1 MHYFNLRPLIALV
14 AAAAFGLAAFAQTAP
29 RGFDPANMC
38 TTTCK
43 ACEDFYQYAN
53 GGWIAKTEIPPAFST
68 WGITSP
74 LREKN
79 IAVLHDILEAAAKN
93 TSAPKG
99 SNEQKIGAFYAS
111 CMDEA
116 KIEAAGATPLAKE
129 MAAIDKMK
137 SSQDLPAMLAHFHEM
152 GVVSVFGFGAAQDL
166 KKSDSV
172 IAITG
177 QGGLSLPDR
186 DFYLK
191 DDEKSKSTRD
201 AYLQHVTNMFKL
213 LGDDPSKAAA
223 EAQTVMTIETQLAQV
238 SLDRVSRRDASKQ
251 YHKMSPADLKNVM
264 ANFDWAT
271 YIKKSGAPAF
281 TEINV
286 AHPDFFKGV
295 DQMLVSV
302 PIADWKTYLRWHLV
316 HDAANALSTAFV
328 DEDFNFYSKT
338 LNGTKEIQP
347 RWRRCVVTTDAR
359 LGEALGEVYVKK
371 AFPPEAK
378 ARMKQLVNNL
388 IVALREDIPSLDWM
402 SEPTRQAAIAKLNA
416 FGVKIGYPDKWRDY
430 SALKIERTSYTDNLL
445 RSSEFDRHRNL
456 AKMGRP
462 VDRTEWS
469 MTPPTVNAYN
479 SSLMNE
485 IVFPA
490 GILQPPYFDL
500 TADDALNYGA
510 IGAVIGHEMS
520 HGFDDQ
526 GRKFDLQGNL
536 KDWWTEA
543 DAKNYTDRA
552 TCVEQQFSGFHV
564 DEIAMNQN
572 GKLVLGESIGDL
584 GGLKIAWLAFQKSM
598 QGKPRTADI
607 DGFTPEQRFFLGWAQ
622 VWGRKQTAE
631 AMRQQI
637 LTDPHP
643 LGRFRVNGPLSNMP
657 QFAEAFHC
665 NAGDAMVRPPDK
677 RCQVW

>member
-1 MHYFNLRPLIALV
+1 MRHLNLRPLIALV
-14 AAAAFGLAAFAQTAP
+14 VAMSFGLAVVAQTAP
-29 RGFDPANMC
+29 RGFDPANMN
-38 TTTCK
+38 TTCK
-43 ACEDFYQYAN
+43 ACEDFYQYAD
-53 GGWIAKTEIPPAFST
+53 GGWIAKNEIPPAFST

-79 IAVLHDILEAAAKN
+79 IATLHEILEDAAKN
-93 TSAPKG
+93 TAAPKG

-116 KIEAAGATPLAKE
+116 KIEAAGATPLAPE
-129 MAAIDKMK
+129 IAAINKMK
-137 SSQDLPAMLAHFHEM
+137 SVGDLPAMLAHLHRV
-152 GVVSVFGFGAAQDL
+152 GVPAIFNFGAGQDL

-186 DFYLK
+186 DFYFK
-191 DDEKSKSTRD
+191 DDPKSKSTRD
-201 AYLQHVTNMFKL
+201 AYVQHVTNMFKL
-213 LGDDPSKAAA
+213 LGDDADKAAA
-223 EAQTVMTIETQLAQV
+223 EAQTVMKIETELAQV
-238 SLDRVSRRDASKQ
+238 SLDRVARRDASKQ
-251 YHKMSPADLKNVM
+251 YHKMAPADLKNVM

-271 YIKKSGAPAF
+271 YTSKLGAPKF

-302 PIADWKTYLRWHLV
+302 SIDDWRTYLRWHLA
-316 HDAANALSTAFV
+316 HDAANALSTPFV
-328 DEDFNFYSKT
+328 NEDFDFYSRT
-338 LNGTKEIQP
+338 LNGTKENQP
-347 RWRRCVVTTDAR
+347 RWRRCVVATDQR
-359 LGEALGEVYVKK
+359 LGEALGEVYVKR

-378 ARMKQLVNNL
+378 ARMKALVNNL
-388 IVALREDIPSLDWM
+388 ISALREDIPTLDWM

-416 FGVKIGYPDKWRDY
+416 FAVKIGYPDKWRDY
-430 SALKIERTSYTDNLL
+430 SSLKIERTSFIGNLV
-445 RSSEFDRHRNL
+445 RASEFERQRNL
-456 AKMGRP
+456 MKMGRP
-462 VDRTEWS
+462 VDRGEWG

-479 SSLMNE
+479 NSVLNE

-490 GILQPPYFDL
+490 GILQPPYFDP

-536 KDWWTEA
+536 KDWWTEV
-543 DAKNYTDRA
+543 DAKNYTDHA
-552 TCVEQQFSGFHV
+552 TCVEQQFSSFRV
-564 DEIAMNQN
+564 EEISMNQN

-584 GGLKIAWLAFQKSM
+584 GGLKIAWLAFQKAM
-598 QGKPRTADI
+598 QGKPRPDI

-622 VWGRKQTAE
+622 VWGRKQTPE
-631 AMRQQI
+631 AMRQQV

-665 NAGDAMVRPPDK
+665 SMGDAMVRPPEK

>member
-1 MHYFNLRPLIALV
+1 MRHLNLRPLIALIV
-14 AAAAFGLAAFAQTAP
+14 AVSFGLAAFAQTAP

-53 GGWIAKTEIPPAFST
+53 GGWIARNEIPPAFST

-79 IAVLHDILEAAAKN
+79 IATLHEILEAAAKN
-93 TSAPKG
+93 TGAVKG

-111 CMDEA
+111 CMDDA
-116 KIEAAGATPLAKE
+116 KIETTGATPLAKE
-129 MAAIDKMK
+129 IATINKMK
-137 SSQDLPAMLAHFHEM
+137 SARDLPAMLAHLHRI
-152 GVVSVFGFGAAQDL
+152 GVPSIFNFGAGQDF

-191 DDEKSKSTRD
+191 DDEKSESTRA
-201 AYLQHVTNMFKL
+201 AYVQHVTNMFKL
-213 LGDDPSKAAA
+213 LGDDADKAAA
-223 EAQTVMTIETQLAQV
+223 EAQTVMKIETQLAQV

-251 YHKMSPADLKNVM
+251 YHKMAPADLKNVM

-271 YIKKSGAPAF
+271 YARKLGAPKF

-302 PIADWKTYLRWHLV
+302 PIDDWKTYLRWHLV
-316 HDAANALSTAFV
+316 HDAADALSTAFV
-328 DEDFNFYSKT
+328 NEDFDFYARK
-338 LNGTKEIQP
+338 LNGTKENQP
-347 RWRRCVVTTDAR
+347 RWRRCVVAADQH

-378 ARMKQLVNNL
+378 ARMKELVNNL
-388 IVALREDIPSLDWM
+388 IVALREDIPTLDWM

-430 SALKIERTSYTDNLL
+430 SALKIERTSFIDNLL
-445 RSSEFDRHRNL
+445 RSSEFERQRNL

-462 VDRTEWS
+462 VDRTEWG

-479 SSLMNE
+479 NSLMNE

-490 GILQPPYFDL
+490 GILQPPYFDP

-536 KDWWTEA
+536 KDWWTEV

-552 TCVEQQFSGFHV
+552 TCVEQQFSSFHV
-564 DEIAMNQN
+564 DEINMNQN

-584 GGLKIAWLAFQKSM
+584 GGLKIAWLAFQKAL
-598 QGKPRTADI
+598 QGKPRPADI

-622 VWGRKQTAE
+622 VWGRKQTPE

-665 NAGDAMVRPPDK
+665 NLGDAMVRPPEK

>member
-1 MHYFNLRPLIALV
+1 MRFISFRPLIALV
-14 AAAAFGLAAFAQTAP
+14 AAATFTFVAFAQTAP

-43 ACEDFYQYAN
+43 ACDDFYQYAN
-53 GGWIAKTEIPPAFST
+53 GGWIAKNEIPPAFST

-79 IAVLHDILEAAAKN
+79 IATLHQILEDAAKN
-93 TSAPKG
+93 TSAPMG
-99 SNEQKIGAFYAS
+99 SNEQRIGAFYAS

-116 KIEAAGATPLAKE
+116 KIEAAGAKPLAPE
-129 MAAIDKMK
+129 IDAINKLK
-137 SSQDLPAMLAHFHEM
+137 SASDLPTLLAHFHSI
-152 GVVSVFGFGAAQDL
+152 GVPSLFSFGAGQDF
-166 KKSDSV
+166 KNSSSV

-191 DDEKSKSTRD
+191 DDEKSKATRD
-201 AYLQHVTNMFKL
+201 AYVQHVTNMFQL
-213 LGDDPSKAAA
+213 LGDEPALAAA
-223 EAQTVMTIETQLAQV
+223 EAQTVMKIETQLAQV

-251 YHKMSPADLKNVM
+251 YHKMGPADLKTVM
-264 ANFDWAT
+264 ANFDWPT
-271 YIKKSGAPAF
+271 YFKKIGAPQF

-286 AHPDFFKGV
+286 AHPDFFKGL

-316 HDAANALSTAFV
+316 HDAASALSAPFV
-328 DEDFNFYSKT
+328 NEDFNFYGKT

-347 RWRRCVVTTDAR
+347 RWRRCVVSTDNA

-388 IVALREDIPSLDWM
+388 IVALREDIPTLDWM
-402 SEPTRQAAIAKLNA
+402 SEPTRQAAIGKLNA
-416 FGVKIGYPDKWRDY
+416 FGIKIGYPDKWRDY
-430 SALKIERTSYTDNLL
+430 SSLKIERGSYVDNLV
-445 RSSEFDRHRNL
+445 RASQFERQRNL
-456 AKMGRP
+456 GKMGRP
-462 VDRTEWS
+462 VDRTEWG

-479 SSLMNE
+479 NSLMNE

-500 TADDALNYGA
+500 TGDDALNYGA

-520 HGFDDQ
+520 HAFDDQ

-543 DAKNYTDRA
+543 DAKNYTERA
-552 TCVEQQFSGFHV
+552 TCVEQQFSNFRV
-564 DEIAMNQN
+564 EEIGLNQN

-598 QGKPRTADI
+598 QGKPRPANI

-622 VWGRKQTAE
+622 VWGRKQTPE

-665 NAGDAMVRPPDK
+665 QAGDAMVRPPEQ

>member
-1 MHYFNLRPLIALV
+1 
-14 AAAAFGLAAFAQTAP
+14 
-29 RGFDPANMC
+29 
-38 TTTCK
+38 
-43 ACEDFYQYAN
+43 
-53 GGWIAKTEIPPAFST
+53 
-68 WGITSP
+68 
-74 LREKN
+74 
-79 IAVLHDILEAAAKN
+79 
-93 TSAPKG
+93 
-99 SNEQKIGAFYAS
+99 
-111 CMDEA
+111 
-116 KIEAAGATPLAKE
+116 
-129 MAAIDKMK
+129 MK
-137 SSQDLPAMLAHFHEM
+137 SERDLPATLAHLHNL
-152 GVVSVFGFGAAQDL
+152 GVPGLFSFGAGQDF
-166 KKSDSV
+166 KNSSSV

-177 QGGLSLPDR
+177 QGGLGLPDR

-191 DDEKSKSTRD
+191 EDEKSKSIRD

-213 LGDDPSKAAA
+213 MGDEPAKAGA
-223 EAQTVMTIETQLAQV
+223 EAQTVLTIETQMATV

-251 YHKMSPADLKNVM
+251 YHKMSPDDLKNVM

-271 YIKKSGAPAF
+271 YIKKIGAPKF

-286 AHPDFFKGV
+286 AHPDYFKGI
-295 DQMLVSV
+295 DPMLKTV
-302 PIADWKTYLRWHLV
+302 PIDDWKTYLRWHLV
-316 HDAANALSTAFV
+316 RDAAEALSSAFV
-328 DEDFNFYSKT
+328 NENFNFYGKT
-338 LNGTKEIQP
+338 LNGVKELLP
-347 RWRRCVVTTDAR
+347 RWRRCVVTTDQN

-378 ARMKQLVNNL
+378 ARMKELVNNL
-388 IVALREDIPSLDWM
+388 IVALREDIPTLEWM

-416 FGVKIGYPDKWRDY
+416 FKVKIGYPDAWRDY
-430 SALKIERTSYTDNLL
+430 SSLKIGRDSFADNLL
-445 RSSEFDRHRNL
+445 RSSAFERQRNL

-462 VDRTEWS
+462 VDRNEWA
-469 MTPPTVNAYN
+469 MTPPTINAYN
-479 SSLMNE
+479 NSLMNE

-500 TADDALNYGA
+500 SGDDALNYGA

-536 KDWWTEA
+536 KDWWTEV

-552 TCVEQQFSGFHV
+552 TCVEQQFSGFRV
-564 DEIAMNQN
+564 EEIGMNQN

-598 QGKPRTADI
+598 QGKPRPADI

-622 VWGRKQTAE
+622 VWGRKQTPE
-631 AMRQQI
+631 SMRQQI

-665 NAGDAMVRPPDK
+665 STGDAMVRPPDK

>member
-1 MHYFNLRPLIALV
+1 MRFFSLRPLIALV
-14 AAAAFGLAAFAQTAP
+14 AAATFTFVAFAQTAP
-29 RGFDPANMC
+29 HGFDPANMC

-43 ACEDFYQYAN
+43 ACDDFYQYAN
-53 GGWIAKTEIPPAFST
+53 GGWIAKNEIPAAFST

-79 IAVLHDILEAAAKN
+79 IATLHQILEDAAKN
-93 TSAPKG
+93 TSAPMG

-116 KIEAAGATPLAKE
+116 KIEAAGTKPLAPEIALINKLKNAVE
-129 MAAIDKMK
+129 
-137 SSQDLPAMLAHFHEM
+137 LPVLLAHLHLM
-152 GVVSVFGFGAAQDL
+152 GVPSLFGFGAGQDF

-191 DDEKSKSTRD
+191 DDEKSKATRD
-201 AYLQHVTNMFKL
+201 AYVQHVTNMFKL
-213 LGDDPSKAAA
+213 LGDEPTLAGA
-223 EAQTVMTIETQLAQV
+223 EAQTVMKIETQLAQV

-251 YHKMSPADLKNVM
+251 YHKMSPADLKTVM
-264 ANFDWAT
+264 ANFDWQT
-271 YIKKSGAPAF
+271 YFKKIGAPKF

-286 AHPDFFKGV
+286 AHPDFFKGL
-295 DQMLVSV
+295 DQMLVTV
-302 PIADWKTYLRWHLV
+302 PIEDWKTYLRWHLV
-316 HDAANALSTAFV
+316 HDTASALSTPFV
-328 DEDFNFYSKT
+328 NEDFAFYAKT

-347 RWRRCVVTTDAR
+347 RWRRCVVSTDNA

-388 IVALREDIPSLDWM
+388 IVALREDIPTLDWM

-416 FGVKIGYPDKWRDY
+416 FGIKIGYPDKWRDY
-430 SALKIERTSYTDNLL
+430 SPLKIERASYLENLV
-445 RSSEFDRHRNL
+445 RASEFERQRNL
-456 AKMGRP
+456 SKMGRP
-462 VDRTEWS
+462 VDRTEWG

-479 SSLMNE
+479 SSQLNE

-500 TADDALNYGA
+500 TGDDALNYGA

-536 KDWWTEA
+536 KDWWTEV
-543 DAKNYTDRA
+543 DAKNYSERA
-552 TCVEQQFSGFHV
+552 TCVEKQFSNFRV
-564 DEIAMNQN
+564 EEIGLNQN

-598 QGKPRTADI
+598 EGKPRPANI

-622 VWGRKQTAE
+622 VWGRKQTPE

-665 NAGDAMVRPPDK
+665 MAGDAMVRPPEQ

>member
-1 MHYFNLRPLIALV
+1 MRHLNLRALIALV
-14 AAAAFGLAAFAQTAP
+14 IAASFAFAAFAQTAP
-29 RGFDPANMC
+29 HGFDPANMC

-93 TSAPKG
+93 TNAPKD

-129 MAAIDKMK
+129 MAVIDSLK
-137 SSQDLPAMLAHFHEM
+137 SSADLPAILAHFHQT
-152 GVVSVFGFGAAQDL
+152 GVSAIFAFGAQQDF

-172 IAITG
+172 IAVTG

-201 AYLQHVTNMFKL
+201 AYVQHVTNMFKL
-213 LGDDPSKAAA
+213 LGDDADKSAA
-223 EAQTVMTIETQLAQV
+223 EAKTVMTIETQLAQV

-251 YHKMSPADLKNVM
+251 YHKMSPADLKTVM
-264 ANFDWAT
+264 ANFDWST
-271 YIKKSGAPAF
+271 YFKKIGAPAF

-295 DQMLVSV
+295 DQMLTSVS
-302 PIADWKTYLRWHLV
+302 INDWKTYLRWHLV
-316 HDAANALSTAFV
+316 HNAADSLSSAFV
-328 DEDFNFYSKT
+328 NEDFNFYSKT

-347 RWRRCVVTTDAR
+347 RWRRCVVATDQR

-378 ARMKQLVNNL
+378 ARMKELVNNL
-388 IVALREDIPSLDWM
+388 IAALREDIPKLDWM
-402 SEPTRQAAIAKLNA
+402 SQPTQQAAIAKLNA
-416 FGVKIGYPDKWRDY
+416 FAVKIGYPDKWRDY
-430 SALKIERTSYTDNLL
+430 STLKIERTSYVDNLE
-445 RSSEFDRHRNL
+445 RSSQFERKRNL
-456 AKMGRP
+456 AKMGQP
-462 VDRTEWS
+462 VDRTEWG

-479 SSLMNE
+479 NSLMNE

-500 TADDALNYGA
+500 SGDDALNYGA

-536 KDWWTEA
+536 KDWWTEV

-552 TCVEQQFSGFHV
+552 TCVEQQFSSFRVEEVGL
-564 DEIAMNQN
+564 NQN

-598 QGKPRTADI
+598 QGKPRPADL

-622 VWGRKQTAE
+622 VWGRKQTPE

-643 LGRFRVNGPLSNMP
+643 LGQFRANGPLSNMP

-665 NAGDAMVRPPDK
+665 KMGDAMVRPPDK

>member
-1 MHYFNLRPLIALV
+1 MRFISFRPLIALV
-14 AAAAFGLAAFAQTAP
+14 AAATFTFVAFAQTAP

-43 ACEDFYQYAN
+43 ACDDFYQYAN
-53 GGWIAKTEIPPAFST
+53 GGWIAKNEIPPAFST

-79 IAVLHDILEAAAKN
+79 IATLHQILEDAAKN
-93 TSAPKG
+93 TSAPMG
-99 SNEQKIGAFYAS
+99 SNEQRIGAFYAS

-116 KIEAAGATPLAKE
+116 KIEAAGAKPLAAE
-129 MAAIDKMK
+129 IAAINNLK
-137 SSQDLPAMLAHFHEM
+137 SASDLPTLLAHFHSI
-152 GVVSVFGFGAAQDL
+152 GVPSLFSFGAGQDF
-166 KKSDSV
+166 KNSSSV

-191 DDEKSKSTRD
+191 DDEKSKATRD
-201 AYLQHVTNMFKL
+201 AYVQHVTNMFQL
-213 LGDDPSKAAA
+213 LGDEPALAAA
-223 EAQTVMTIETQLAQV
+223 EAQTVMKIETQLAQV

-251 YHKMSPADLKNVM
+251 YHKMGPADLKTVM
-264 ANFDWAT
+264 ANFDWPT
-271 YIKKSGAPAF
+271 YFKKIGAPQF

-286 AHPDFFKGV
+286 AHPDFFKGL

-302 PIADWKTYLRWHLV
+302 PIGDWKTYLRWHLV
-316 HDAANALSTAFV
+316 HDAASALSTPFV
-328 DEDFNFYSKT
+328 NEDFNFYAKT

-347 RWRRCVVTTDAR
+347 RWRRCVVSTDNA

-388 IVALREDIPSLDWM
+388 IVALREDIPTLDWM
-402 SEPTRQAAIAKLNA
+402 SEPTRQAAIGKLNA
-416 FGVKIGYPDKWRDY
+416 FGIKIGYPDKWRDY
-430 SALKIERTSYTDNLL
+430 SSLKIERGSYVDNLV
-445 RSSEFDRHRNL
+445 RASQFERQRNL
-456 AKMGRP
+456 GKMGRP
-462 VDRTEWS
+462 VDRTEWG

-479 SSLMNE
+479 NSLMNE

-500 TADDALNYGA
+500 TGDDALNYGA

-543 DAKNYTDRA
+543 DAKNYTERA
-552 TCVEQQFSGFHV
+552 TCVEQQFSNFRV
-564 DEIAMNQN
+564 EEIGLNQN

-598 QGKPRTADI
+598 QGKPRPANI

-622 VWGRKQTAE
+622 VWGRKQTPE

-665 NAGDAMVRPPDK
+665 QAGDAMVRPPEQ

>member
-1 MHYFNLRPLIALV
+1 MRYLNLRPLVALV
-14 AAAAFGLAAFAQTAP
+14 IAAAVGLAVFAQTAP

-53 GGWIAKTEIPPAFST
+53 GGWIAKNEIPAAFST

-79 IAVLHDILEAAAKN
+79 IATLHQILEDAAKN
-93 TSAPKG
+93 TAAPKG

-116 KIEAAGATPLAKE
+116 KIEAAGASPLAKE
-129 MAAIDKMK
+129 IATINKMK
-137 SSQDLPAMLAHFHEM
+137 SLRDLPATLAHLHQI
-152 GVVSVFGFGAAQDL
+152 GVPGIFGFGAGQDF

-201 AYLQHVTNMFKL
+201 AYVKHVANMFKL
-213 LGDDPSKAAA
+213 VGDDADKAAA
-223 EAQTVMTIETQLAQV
+223 EAQTVMKIETQLAQV

-271 YIKKSGAPAF
+271 YIKKVGAPKF

-295 DQMLVSV
+295 DQMLTSV
-302 PIADWKTYLRWHLV
+302 PIDDWKTYLRWHLV
-316 HDAANALSTAFV
+316 HDAADALSTAFV
-328 DEDFNFYSKT
+328 NENFNFYGKT

-347 RWRRCVVTTDAR
+347 RWRRCVVATDGT

-378 ARMKQLVNNL
+378 ARMKELVNNL
-388 IVALREDIPSLDWM
+388 IVALREDIPTLDWM
-402 SEPTRQAAIAKLNA
+402 SEPTREAAVGKLNA

-430 SALKIERTSYTDNLL
+430 SPLKIERTSFIDNLL
-445 RSSEFDRHRNL
+445 RSSQFERRRNL
-456 AKMGRP
+456 AKMGQP
-462 VDRTEWS
+462 VDRTEWA

-479 SSLMNE
+479 NSLMNE

-526 GRKFDLQGNL
+526 GRKFDFQGNL
-536 KDWWTEA
+536 KDWWTEV
-543 DAKNYTDRA
+543 DAKSYTDRA
-552 TCVEQQFSGFHV
+552 NCVEQQFSKFRVEEVGL
-564 DEIAMNQN
+564 NQN

-598 QGKPRTADI
+598 QGKPRPADI

-622 VWGRKQTAE
+622 VWGRKQTPE

-657 QFAEAFHC
+657 QFAAAFNC
-665 NAGDAMVRPPDK
+665 KLGDAMVRPPEQ